1 MTDALPIRRQMR
13 VGFDMTPLME
23 NDTSRTVADVF
34 RLMDD
39 WRHLPA
45 YRLEARA
52 APFFALY
59 LRDILSQHLD
69 VELNPVVIPEF
80 PLRAGSLYGED
91 KLARLREKK
100 GSAPRDN
107 QSYNVD
113 YVAFSRDRETAFLVE
128 LKTDMSSINNA
139 QETYLR
145 LARDRN
151 LGPLVEGV
159 VTICK
164 GSRKRRKYV
173 HLLHLLANL
182 GLVSIGEREALYG
195 ATFPTPRS
203 GWSNVFKCVKA
214 TVDDKLQC
222 TRIIYIQ
229 PRESKKPK
237 KDLEYIYFDDVADAV
252 QPLGDL
258 GRIFADYL
266 RQWRCDPGNR
276 EPRDMDHVS

>member
-1 MTDALPIRRQMR
+1 
-13 VGFDMTPLME
+13 MTPLME
-23 NDTSRTVADVF
+23 SDTSQTIADAF

-45 YRLEARA
+45 YRLQARA
-52 APFFALY
+52 DPFFALY
-59 LRDILSQHLD
+59 LRDVLSQHLNL
-69 VELNPVVIPEF
+69 ELHPVVIPEF

-100 GSAPRDN
+100 GTAPRDN

-113 YVAFSRDRETAFLVE
+113 YVAFSHDCETAFLVE
-128 LKTDMSSINNA
+128 LKTDMSSIDYA
-139 QETYLR
+139 QECYLR
-145 LARDRN
+145 CARDRN

-164 GSRKRRKYV
+164 DSRKRRKYV

-182 GLVSIGEREALYG
+182 GLVSIEEREALYRK
-195 ATFPTPRS
+195 TFPTPQS
-203 GWSNVFKCVKA
+203 GWSNVFDCVKA
-214 TVDDKLQC
+214 TVDGKLKC
-222 TRIIYIQ
+222 TQIIYIQ

-237 KDLEYIYFDDVADAV
+237 KDLEYIYFDDVADIV

-266 RQWRCDPGNR
+266 RQWKCDPGKR
-276 EPRDMDHVS
+276 EPRDMDRVS